1 MNTPLVRGASGAGHR
16 LPWPAIRILL
26 IIWPLALC
34 SLAADLEIS
43 RPTRSWQ
50 FLDAVGPRAGLL
62 GKEDGT
68 LEGYVYPLK
77 IFKDL
82 RLRFVVDEQVLPA
95 ETLSRRVTYHPGSC
109 TITYTGDNFRVTETL
124 AASMSEP
131 GAVIQFIA
139 DTHGPVRIDLEFTR
153 DFQLMWPAS
162 IGSGYAQWNQQNKAF
177 VFGADGYPFAAVLGS
192 PEAAALT
199 QEYATN
205 YSVSPRFTFTLGT
218 VEGHAT
224 RTLALA
230 GSMKSRDEAL
240 AAYRQIL
247 ADPRQV
253 VERAERHYRD
263 YLANTVEVQ
272 LPDKWLQEAY
282 DWARISEAKGFV
294 DNPFLGRGL
303 VAGYGPSKGA
313 YRPGFAWFFG
323 RDSFWTSF
331 ALTSAGDFAN
341 ARAAIAFI
349 SKFQRD
355 DGKIPHEISQS
366 ASFGDW
372 FKQYSYGFASAD
384 ATPLYVIAVGEY
396 VKASGDVAFAREQAP
411 RLSKALDFM
420 RSTLDE
426 AGFPKNL
433 GVGHGWVE
441 GGRLLPVRTELYQAA
456 CYVEALR
463 SLGVIANALDD
474 GRARQFET
482 EFLQNRRKLNDTF
495 WLPQSHSYAFAIG
508 TDGKPVNQPSVLAT
522 VPMWFDLL
530 DRDHSQEMIEVL
542 SDEAHAA
549 DWGMRIL
556 SSKSPLYDPSG
567 YHFGSVWPLFT
578 GWASVGEYRN
588 HESRPALANLRANAW
603 LTLDGAGGNPTEVLS
618 GDTYT
623 ELSTAS
629 PHQIWSAAMVV
640 SPLLR
645 GLLGLEYDAI
655 HNRIR
660 FEPHLPA
667 DWQVVGVHGIPFMGA
682 KVSLDLRRDADTLEL
697 KINNS
702 GSQSFDL
709 EFAPA
714 YPPSAQVTRVTVDGE
729 PITSTT
735 QRESTD
741 WHPHFMVPAK
751 PGITTLTIRH
761 RGFFGYAVRF
771 TPPRL
776 AEPSESLKIVSE
788 RWGNNGQTLDLTVSG
803 RAGRVYRLEL
813 VGSDRVASV
822 TGARRDGEA
831 LMIDM
836 PTGDPARYVN
846 HQVKIALR

>member
-1 MNTPLVRGASGAGHR
+1 MR
-16 LPWPAIRILL
+16 L
-26 IIWPLALC
+26 IIGLLPLC
-34 SLAADLEIS
+34 CLAADLEIS
-43 RPTRSWQ
+43 RPARSWQ
-50 FLDAVGPRAGLL
+50 FLDTVGPRAGLL

-82 RLRFVVDEQVLPA
+82 RLRFVVDQQVLPA
-95 ETLSRRVTYHPGSC
+95 ETLARRITARPGSY

-131 GAVIQFIA
+131 GAVIHLTA
-139 DTHGPVRIDLEFTR
+139 DTHGPLRIDVEFTR

-192 PEAAALT
+192 PDAAVQS

-205 YSVSPRFTFTLGT
+205 YSASPHFTFTLGT
-218 VEGHAT
+218 VAGHAT

-230 GSMKSRDEAL
+230 GSVKSRDEAL

-247 ADPRQV
+247 ADPGQLI
-253 VERAERHYRD
+253 ERAERHYRD
-263 YLANTVEVQ
+263 YLANTVELQ

-282 DWARISEAKGFV
+282 DWARISEVKGFV

-349 SKFQRD
+349 SRFQRD

-366 ASFGDW
+366 ATFLDW
-372 FKQYSYGFASAD
+372 FKQYPYGFASAD

-396 VKASGDVAFAREQAP
+396 VKASGDIAFAREQAP
-411 RLSKALDFM
+411 LLWKALDFM

-463 SLGVIANALDD
+463 SLAVIANALDD

-482 EFLQNRRKLNDTF
+482 EFFQKRQKLNDTF

-508 TDGKPVNQPSVLAT
+508 TNGKPVDQPSVLAT

-530 DRDHSQEMIEVL
+530 DRGHAEEMIGQLAEE
-542 SDEAHAA
+542 SHAA
-549 DWGMRIL
+549 DWGMRII
-556 SSKSPLYDPSG
+556 SSKNPLYDPSG

-578 GWASVGEYRN
+578 GWASVGEYRYGAA
-588 HESRPALANLRANAW
+588 EPALANLRANAW
-603 LTLDGAGGNPTEVLS
+603 LALDGAGGNPTEVLS
-618 GDTYT
+618 GDSYT

-645 GLLGLEYDAI
+645 GMLGLSSDAI
-655 HNRIR
+655 HKRMQ
-660 FEPHLPA
+660 FAPHLPA
-667 DWQVVGVHGIPFMGA
+667 NWQTAGVHGIPFLDG
-682 KVSLDLRRDADTLEL
+682 KVSLDWHRHAGTLEL

-702 GSQSFDL
+702 GSQTFDL

-714 YPPSAQVTRVTVDGE
+714 YPPCARVTDVTEDGR
-729 PITSTT
+729 PVKWTP
-735 QRESTD
+735 ESIAIS
-741 WHPHFMVPAK
+741 VK
-751 PGITTLTIRH
+751 PGSTTLTIQH
-761 RGFFGYAVRF
+761 RGFFGYSVPF

-776 AEPSESLKIVSE
+776 AEPSESVKIISE
-788 RWGNNGQTLDLTVSG
+788 RWSTNGTILDLTVSG
-803 RAGRVYRLEL
+803 RAGRTYKLDL
-813 VGSDRVASV
+813 VGADRIDSV
-822 TGARRDGEA
+822 QGARKEGST
-831 LMIDM
+831 LLIDM
-836 PTGDPARYVN
+836 PPGAPEQYV
-846 HQVKIALR
+846 HQEVKIALR